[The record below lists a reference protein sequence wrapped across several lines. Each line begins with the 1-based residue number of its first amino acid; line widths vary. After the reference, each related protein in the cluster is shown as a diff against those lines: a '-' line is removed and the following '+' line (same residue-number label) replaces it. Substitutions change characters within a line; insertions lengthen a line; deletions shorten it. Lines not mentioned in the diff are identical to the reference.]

1 MSEKDI
7 YIRQLEDTIKDL
19 KNQVS
24 SLSEMI
30 LLLRKGK
37 FGSSSEKTPKKK
49 SRGSFPFLTR
59 QRRRRMLLLW
69 SLSGAA

>member
-1 MSEKDI
+1 MSEKAV

-37 FGSSSEKTPKKK
+37 FGSSSEKTPKKEIP
-49 SRGSFPFLTR
+49 G
-59 QRRRRMLLLW
+59 
-69 SLSGAA
+69 